1 MDYRQLKIDP
11 EAHIAPNATILGNVE
26 LGRDV
31 TVFAG
36 ATLRGDYGACIKVGD
51 GTNIQEG
58 VCVHLGATSPTTI
71 GRGCTVGHGAIVHGC
86 TIGDNVLVG
95 MGSIVMDHAVIGDN
109 CIIGAGALVTGGTQ
123 IPAGS
128 LVIGSPAK
136 VKRAL
141 TDEEIAAN
149 RVDAEEYVED
159 RPRPGGAGLHVR
171 RRCRAGRFAD
181 DCDVARRR
189 WPAQLVPAR
198 CVELRDCG
206 AAR

>member
-58 VCVHLGATSPTTI
+58 VCVHLGATSPTAI

-95 MGSIVMDHAVIGDN
+95 MGSIVMDHAVVGDN

-141 TDEEIAAN
+141 ADEEIAAN
-149 RVDAEEYVED
+149 RVDAEEYVEIGRD
-159 RPRPGGAGLHVR
+159 LVAQGFMYAGD
-171 RRCRAGRFAD
+171 A
-181 DCDVARRR
+181 
-189 WPAQLVPAR
+189 VPA
-198 CVELRDCG
+198 DSPTI
-206 AAR
+206 AM

>member
-1 MDYRQLKIDP
+1 MDYRQLTIDP
-11 EAHIAPNATILGNVE
+11 EARIAPNATLLGDVT
-26 LGRDV
+26 LAKDV

-36 ATLRGDYGACIKVGD
+36 ASLRGDYEASITVGE

-58 VCVHLGATSPTTI
+58 VCVHLGATSPVSI

-95 MGSIVMDHAVIGDN
+95 MGSIVMDHAHVGDN
-109 CIIGAGALVTGGTQ
+109 CIIGAGALVTGGTE

-141 TDEEIAAN
+141 TEEEIAAN
-149 RVDAEEYVED
+149 RVDAEEYVAIGKD
-159 RPRPGGAGLHVR
+159 MVAQGLMYPGDALPKDSMTI
-171 RRCRAGRFAD
+171 A
-181 DCDVARRR
+181 
-189 WPAQLVPAR
+189 L
-198 CVELRDCG
+198 
-206 AAR
+206 

>member
-58 VCVHLGATSPTTI
+58 VCVHLGATSPTAI

-86 TIGDNVLVG
+86 TIGDRTLIG
-95 MGSIVMDHAVIGDN
+95 MGTIILDGAKIGTDCRMSSSGINTRLSLRQRAAAVPYTNVNTNEKNNATNIRN
-109 CIIGAGALVTGGTQ
+109 TERSA
-123 IPAGS
+123 
-128 LVIGSPAK
+128 
-136 VKRAL
+136 
-141 TDEEIAAN
+141 
-149 RVDAEEYVED
+149 
-159 RPRPGGAGLHVR
+159 
-171 RRCRAGRFAD
+171 
-181 DCDVARRR
+181 
-189 WPAQLVPAR
+189 
-198 CVELRDCG
+198 
-206 AAR
+206 